1 MHANNA
7 LQLELYYVRTK
18 TYYIERSSPPCSQSA
33 RLLLLQLLLRLL
45 LADARL
51 AVSAHSH
58 RQQQLLC

>member
-1 MHANNA
+1 MMHCMHACTA
-7 LQLELYYVRTK
+7 SGR
-18 TYYIERSSPPCSQSA
+18 QSA
-33 RLLLLQLLLRLL
+33 RLLLQLLLRLL